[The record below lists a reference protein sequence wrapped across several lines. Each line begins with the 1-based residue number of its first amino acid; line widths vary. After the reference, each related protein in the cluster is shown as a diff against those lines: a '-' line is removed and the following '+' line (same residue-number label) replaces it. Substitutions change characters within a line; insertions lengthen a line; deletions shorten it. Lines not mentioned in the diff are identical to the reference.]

1 MVAFCNLFIVV
12 STFWMQTMTTS
23 VTSSL
28 VMIFLYLIAVF
39 ADVFMSLFL
48 FLRKRA
54 VDMLANILR
63 SLFIWELLCTF
74 FCAPVSY
81 YPTTLI
87 HTISDHLCDSV
98 LVCVVFIVCAIFV
111 CTMAVDAHVAFVD
124 VVDVCMCV

>member
-1 MVAFCNLFIVV
+1 MI
-12 STFWMQTMTTS
+12 TS

-28 VMIFLYLIAVF
+28 VVVFLYLITVF

-54 VDMLANILR
+54 VDMLANILG
-63 SLFIWELLCTF
+63 SLFIWTLLCTS
-74 FCAPVSY
+74 FCTPVSY

-87 HTISDHLCDSV
+87 HTIGDHLCDFV

-111 CTMAVDAHVAFVD
+111 CTMAVDAHVAYK
-124 VVDVCMCV
+124 CICRRG